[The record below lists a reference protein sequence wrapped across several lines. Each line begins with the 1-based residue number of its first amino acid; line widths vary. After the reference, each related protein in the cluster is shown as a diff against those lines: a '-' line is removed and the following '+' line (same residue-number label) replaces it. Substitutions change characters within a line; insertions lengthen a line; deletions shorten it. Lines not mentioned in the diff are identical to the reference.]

1 MCCAGSPTACRRDSA
16 LDQRYA
22 GNGCRSF
29 PFDSHNG
36 QLLNRTADGEGL
48 AVEIISDL
56 FAKSWIRGIAEGN
69 VWDIWNVQAQI
80 IRQ

>member
-16 LDQRYA
+16 LDQRY
-22 GNGCRSF
+22 GGDGRRRF
-29 PFDSHNG
+29 PVNTHDG
-36 QLLNRTADGEGL
+36 QLFNYAADGEGL